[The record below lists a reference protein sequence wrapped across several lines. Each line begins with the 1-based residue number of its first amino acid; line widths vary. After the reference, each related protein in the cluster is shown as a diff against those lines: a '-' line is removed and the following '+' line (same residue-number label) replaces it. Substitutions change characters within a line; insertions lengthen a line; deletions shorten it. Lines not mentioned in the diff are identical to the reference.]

1 MSWAIFLDRDGL
13 INELALWWVEERP
26 LPKEEMVRQA
36 TRMVRAVCDSEG

>member
-1 MSWAIFLDRDGL
+1 MSSYTQSVQSL